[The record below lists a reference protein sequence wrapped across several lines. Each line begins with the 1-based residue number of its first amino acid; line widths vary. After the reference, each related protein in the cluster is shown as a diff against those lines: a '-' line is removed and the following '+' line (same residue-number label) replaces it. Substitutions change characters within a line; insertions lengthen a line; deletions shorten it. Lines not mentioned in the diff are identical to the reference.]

1 MEKYS
6 FTKMNGA
13 GNDFVLFDL
22 EKNEGLSVTSEFVK
36 KICNRQFGVGADG
49 IITIRNDDGYDFVME
64 YFNSDGSLGSLCG
77 NGARCAIK
85 FASIKG
91 KYFGNETKFLCNN
104 LVYKGELI
112 NSGNVKFFLRSPDK
126 LKFNFKIK
134 AHGQLINASFVDT
147 GSPHVVILVTDILR
161 DVNNPKSFYKSL
173 EELDLIKIGKEVRY
187 SSDFA
192 PDGVNV
198 NFISIADGKINI
210 RTYERGVE
218 NETLACG
225 TGSVASAIVA
235 NSLFGIESPITIET
249 VTGKTL
255 RVEFLVDNNEYSNV
269 SLTGPAEINFTG
281 LIDFNL

>member
-22 EKNEGLSVTSEFVK
+22 DENSELIIQPEFVRN
-36 KICNRQFGVGADG
+36 ICHRQFGIGADG
-49 IITIRNDDGYDFVME
+49 VITIRDDDGYDFVMA
-64 YFNSDGSLGSLCG
+64 YYNSDGSPGTLCG

-85 FASIKG
+85 FASVKG
-91 KYFGNETKFLCNN
+91 KYLGNETKFLCNN
-104 LVYKGELI
+104 LVYEGELVDS
-112 NSGNVKFFLRSPDK
+112 NNVKFNLRKPGTQ
-126 LKFNFKIK
+126 KFNFKIK
-134 AHGQLINASFVDT
+134 AHDQLINASFVDT
-147 GSPHVVILVTDILR
+147 GSPHVVILVTDILK
-161 DVNNPKSFYKSL
+161 DVKNPKSFYTSL
-173 EELDLIKIGKEVRY
+173 DELDLMKIGREIRY

-192 PDGVNV
+192 PLGVNV
-198 NFISIADGKINI
+198 NFIQIKSNKIHI

-235 NSLFGIESPITIET
+235 NKLYGIESPAEIVT
-249 VTGKTL
+249 VTGKLLT
-255 RVEFLVDNNEYSNV
+255 VEFNIDNNGFSDV

-281 LIDFNL
+281 LIDFN